1 MELSVKERL
10 IEYLRYIGVGQ
21 NKFEKMVGLSNGYIS
36 NLKRNPSPEKI
47 KLILDSNPR
56 LRRDWLIYGEGEMLS
71 ANDGEIE
78 VEKHSVADNKQEE
91 LSSENVSIVPLLPIE
106 AMAGSLSVFSQGV
119 SLRDCRKIK
128 APVDGADFAIQIS
141 GDSMEPE
148 LHNGSY
154 LYIRKMT
161 GAFIPWG
168 NAVVIDTYD
177 GVVVKKIFPGDNGD
191 EEYVWA
197 KSVNP
202 NYPPFKIAV
211 SEIIGVYRILGWSY
225 IVSTM

>member
-1 MELSVKERL
+1 M
-10 IEYLRYIGVGQ
+10 
-21 NKFEKMVGLSNGYIS
+21 
-36 NLKRNPSPEKI
+36 PEDRANRI
-47 KLILDSNPR
+47 RLILDKKGLTANALSTKCGIGSSNFKRMLSGDLSITDKTLHKIHESFP
-56 LRRDWLIYGEGEMLS
+56 DINIEWLKTGKGEMLS
-71 ANDGEIE
+71 QYIPKTYPTDINETDEY
-78 VEKHSVADNKQEE
+78 EE
-91 LSSENVSIVPLLPIE
+91 EDYVRLLPIE
-106 AMAGSLSVFSQGV
+106 AMAGSLSCFSEGV

-128 APVDGADFAIQIS
+128 APVDGADFAIHIS

-161 GAFIPWG
+161 GSFIPWG

-211 SEIIGVYRILGWSY
+211 SEIIGIYRILGWSC

>member
-1 MELSVKERL
+1 MSE
-10 IEYLRYIGVGQ
+10 
-21 NKFEKMVGLSNGYIS
+21 N
-36 NLKRNPSPEKI
+36 
-47 KLILDSNPR
+47 LILNIKSLMRHYELTANALARRINVDPSNMNKMLAGTQPISSKTIAKIESAFPD
-56 LRRDWLIYGEGEMLS
+56 LNIEWLKTGKGEMLS
-71 ANDGEIE
+71 QYIPKTYPTDINNTDEDAG
-78 VEKHSVADNKQEE
+78 AEE
-91 LSSENVSIVPLLPIE
+91 DYVHLLPIE
-106 AMAGSLSVFSQGV
+106 AMAGSLSCFSEGV

-161 GAFIPWG
+161 GSFIPWG

-202 NYPPFKIAV
+202 NYPPFRIRT
-211 SEIIGVYRILGWSY
+211 EDILGIYRILGWSY